1 MGGFNLPKMSLTQH
15 HISDDLRESFSS
27 FEHDV
32 VHDDLRGSFSARKQE
47 ISQHLSD
54 DLRESFSSAPHD
66 DLRGSFSASADVLSD
81 DFRESLNAARS
92 DDLRGSFATRAPC
105 DDLCESFS
113 ASSPIDDLRESLKM
127 EPRHRRLP
135 FGHSTETPESRDW
148 RKGQS
153 VAPPQHARPKQFT
166 AGARRPPRSRD
177 AIARLMAKDLAHVE
191 AGHAKKKREA
201 HERRKKQAAA
211 KKQPKPSPPV
221 PTPAPDPPAAP
232 EHTELFKE
240 IENELWTTPQVFVCI
255 VGHPGVG
262 YRFTP
267 SFADKDKNKDNR
279 GPRCTLEDGTPIQRC
294 AIGTE
299 FVKSKEGV
307 TFLKCSTGRGW
318 LPLHTPN
325 GTQDCFKHLGA
336 EGEVDTSN
344 MRFKR
349 TLEERASGM
358 TGEEVLQVREET
370 KNELWT
376 TPQVFECNTPSPG
389 VGYRHSPDFADKDK
403 NKDNRGPRCTE
414 EDGTPIQRCVIGT
427 EFVKSK
433 EGVTFMKCSSDRGW
447 LPLHTP
453 KGTLIL
459 FNHLGAEGQVDTS
472 NMRFKSSANMRQSED
487 CYTANV
493 HLAV

>member
-1 MGGFNLPKMSLTQH
+1 MGRLNLPKMSLTQH

-221 PTPAPDPPAAP
+221 PAPAPDPPAAP

-349 TLEERASGM
+349 TLEESAAGGEKDKAATKAADKAAKKPEPLLPPSQMTPPHEDKAGTKSADKAATKSEDKGASGEG
-358 TGEEVLQVREET
+358 TSPSKAKAGFAVPNLQRPAKPTAKKASEG
-370 KNELWT
+370 
-376 TPQVFECNTPSPG
+376 SGPG
-389 VGYRHSPDFADKDK
+389 KVG
-403 NKDNRGPRCTE
+403 GPLC
-414 EDGTPIQRCVIGT
+414 
-427 EFVKSK
+427 
-433 EGVTFMKCSSDRGW
+433 
-447 LPLHTP
+447 
-453 KGTLIL
+453 
-459 FNHLGAEGQVDTS
+459 
-472 NMRFKSSANMRQSED
+472 
-487 CYTANV
+487 
-493 HLAV
+493 

>member
-15 HISDDLRESFSS
+15 HISDDLRE
-27 FEHDV
+27 
-32 VHDDLRGSFSARKQE
+32 
-47 ISQHLSD
+47 
-54 DLRESFSSAPHD
+54 
-66 DLRGSFSASADVLSD
+66 SFSASADVLSD

-221 PTPAPDPPAAP
+221 PAPAPEPSRISLCSDPPAAP

-279 GPRCTLEDGTPIQRC
+279 GPRCTLEDRTPIQRC

-318 LPLHTPN
+318 LPL
-325 GTQDCFKHLGA
+325 
-336 EGEVDTSN
+336 
-344 MRFKR
+344 R
-349 TLEERASGM
+349 
-358 TGEEVLQVREET
+358 
-370 KNELWT
+370 
-376 TPQVFECNTPSPG
+376 
-389 VGYRHSPDFADKDK
+389 
-403 NKDNRGPRCTE
+403 
-414 EDGTPIQRCVIGT
+414 
-427 EFVKSK
+427 
-433 EGVTFMKCSSDRGW
+433 
-447 LPLHTP
+447 TP
-453 KGTLIL
+453 KGDKVIMI
-459 FNHLGAEGQVDTS
+459 HLGAEGQVDTS
-472 NMRFKSSANMRQSED
+472 NMRFKTSVNMRQSED

-493 HLAV
+493 HQVIPK